1 MSTRKKITDMEAF
14 AAKMAALQD
23 SGNYASNKNEVRVL
37 EDYKKYWIEDTA
49 QGHLIKICYGEHDK
63 VLEIDCRWKNRKR
76 DKTNRVNNVK
86 IKNYT

>member
-14 AAKMAALQD
+14 AAKMVALQD

-37 EDYKKYWIEDTA
+37 ENYKKYWIEDTA

>member
-23 SGNYASNKNEVRVL
+23 SGYHASNENETRVL

-49 QGHLIKICYGEHDK
+49 QGHLIKICYGKHDK
-63 VLEIDCRWKNRKR
+63 VLEIDCRWKDRKR
-76 DKTNRVNNVK
+76 TTGNRVINDK
-86 IKNYT
+86 K

>member
-23 SGNYASNKNEVRVL
+23 SGYHASNENETRVL

-49 QGHLIKICYGEHDK
+49 QGHLIKICYGNNDN
-63 VLEIDCRWKNRKR
+63 VLEIDCRWKDRKR
-76 DKTNRVNNVK
+76 TVGNRVVNEK
-86 IKNYT
+86 K